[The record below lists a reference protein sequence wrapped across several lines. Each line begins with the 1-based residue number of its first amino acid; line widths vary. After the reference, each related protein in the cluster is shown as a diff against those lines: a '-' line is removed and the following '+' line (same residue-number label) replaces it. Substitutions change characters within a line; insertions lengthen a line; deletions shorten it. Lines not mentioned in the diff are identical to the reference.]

1 MLVMRVPQVTCPNC
15 GTTINLENRKE
26 IDLGLI
32 KDAARRQP
40 KTFTELLHITK
51 LPRKTLSLRL
61 KELCENGALVKNEG
75 VYKLNGISEFENTRR
90 TISSGLS
97 RVLND
102 RRMRTGLMLVAF
114 LLCSSASGYVLAM
127 FVVPPRDAEKAPP
140 PVALGSFTMSLDVNN
155 VHDLA
160 AWEAYVVFNPAE
172 VTVKGT
178 SAGGFFEL
186 GANYLEPVSNV
197 YGDTLAVGGC
207 LLGGEPG
214 KDGSGRLAT
223 IVFEYYVMNYKPPEL
238 TRYSRGMQT
247 DLMDSVGNSIPVN
260 WGETLVLQATG

>member
-1 MLVMRVPQVTCPNC
+1 MRVPQVTCPNC

-26 IDLGLI
+26 IDLNLI
-32 KDAARRQP
+32 KAAARRQP

-61 KELCENGALVKNEG
+61 RELCENGALIKNEG

-114 LLCSSASGYVLAM
+114 LLCSSATGYVLAL
-127 FVVPPRDAEKAPP
+127 FAVPPRDAENVPP
-140 PVALGSFTMSLDVNN
+140 IVALGSFTMALDVSN
-155 VHDLA
+155 VRDLA
-160 AWEAYVVFNPAE
+160 AWEAYIVFNPSE
-172 VTVKGT
+172 VLAIGT
-178 SAGGFFEL
+178 SAGDFFEL
-186 GANYLEPVSNV
+186 GDSYHEPVSNV
-197 YGDTLAVGGC
+197 YGDTLAIGGC
-207 LLGGEPG
+207 LLGGKPG

-223 IVFEYYVMNYKPPEL
+223 IVFEYYVMNYKTPEL
-238 TRYSRGMQT
+238 ARYSRGFQT
-247 DLMDSVGNSIPVN
+247 DLMDSAGSSILIE
-260 WGETLVLQATG
+260 WGETLVLQTIS